1 MSNHHLV
8 KALAKVIIA
17 AAWADG
23 ALAADEVNNLK
34 DLIARLPQI
43 GTGPD
48 MQLTATEWAELEIY
62 LHSPVGPAERARL
75 VADLQAALR
84 GPRDRQTASAALEEM
99 IGADEVVAP
108 EERAV
113 ADEIRAALESVD
125 LGIISRLGRLL
136 RGPLQQR
143 PAAVADAPNREQF
156 LDDFLRNR
164 IYFGVRQRL
173 HMAPDADLGL
183 SEDEARKLSL
193 MGGLLAYVARVD
205 NAVTASERDTLEQTL
220 QHGWGISDVSAA
232 LVAEVA
238 LSEIAAGLD
247 FFRLTSEFAAITSEE
262 ERAHFLDALFAVAA
276 ADGQVSVA
284 ENSEISRIAY
294 SINLTRDHFSAARRR
309 SNAPLNVEG

>member
-1 MSNHHLV
+1 
-8 KALAKVIIA
+8 
-17 AAWADG
+17 
-23 ALAADEVNNLK
+23 
-34 DLIARLPQI
+34 
-43 GTGPD
+43 
-48 MQLTATEWAELEIY
+48 
-62 LHSPVGPAERARL
+62 
-75 VADLQAALR
+75 
-84 GPRDRQTASAALEEM
+84 
-99 IGADEVVAP
+99 
-108 EERAV
+108 
-113 ADEIRAALESVD
+113 
-125 LGIISRLGRLL
+125 
-136 RGPLQQR
+136 
-143 PAAVADAPNREQF
+143 
-156 LDDFLRNR
+156 
-164 IYFGVRQRL
+164 
-173 HMAPDADLGL
+173 MAPDADLGL